1 VPTKPMM
8 DTSQRH
14 SPPGYHRRSNA
25 LALGGQHR
33 TLTVRR
39 RLRYSYRASKAALN
53 QLVRTAAIEL
63 RRRRPAAVC
72 VALHPGTVDTGLS
85 APFAK
90 AGLEVR
96 PAGRAAEC
104 LLRVIDRLAA
114 ADSGGFFDYRGDRL
128 PW

>member
-1 VPTKPMM
+1 
-8 DTSQRH
+8 
-14 SPPGYHRRSNA
+14 
-25 LALGGQHR
+25 
-33 TLTVRR
+33 
-39 RLRYSYRASKAALN
+39 
-53 QLVRTAAIEL
+53 
-63 RRRRPAAVC
+63 

-114 ADSGGFFDYRGDRL
+114 EDSGGFFDYRGDRL